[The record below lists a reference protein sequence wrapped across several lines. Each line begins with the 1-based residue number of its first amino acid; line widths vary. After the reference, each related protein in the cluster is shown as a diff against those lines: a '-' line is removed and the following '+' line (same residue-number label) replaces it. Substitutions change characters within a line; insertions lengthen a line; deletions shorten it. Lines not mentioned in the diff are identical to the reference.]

1 VTFDRTSLAPMD
13 VAGRVDRLRGSLDA
27 AGCDAVVVTNLTN
40 IHYHTGFSGS
50 AAVLVVTADADEAPL
65 FVTDGRYGE
74 QAADEL
80 ERAGVEARL
89 EVRLTSDAQRTL
101 LGEALDGVDRIG
113 LEAEDVSWAQKRSLS
128 SEAFPKARVIPTRG
142 LVEEF
147 RQFKDEGEVSRIA
160 AACAMA
166 DAALAAVRHR
176 LSEQPTESEIALE
189 LEWQMR
195 RLGADGVSFE
205 SIVASGPNGAR
216 PHHQAG
222 LRRVEEGDLVVLDF
236 GALLEGYH
244 SDMTRTLAVGE
255 LSETQAR
262 MWDVV
267 HEAQAKG
274 VAAVQAGVSAREVD
288 EACRAVIR
296 EAGWADAFS
305 HGTGHGV
312 GLDIHEG
319 PRVGT
324 TSDATLAAGHV
335 ITVEPGV
342 YLAEHG
348 GVRIEDTVVVTAEG
362 SRTLTRAPKERGV
375 ADQPGD

>member
-40 IHYHTGFSGS
+40 IHYLTGFSGS
-50 AAVLVVTADADEAPL
+50 AAILVVTADDDEAPL

-113 LEAEDVSWAQKRSLS
+113 LESEDVSWAQKRSLS

-216 PHHQAG
+216 PHHRAG

-288 EACRAVIR
+288 EACRTVIR
-296 EAGWADAFS
+296 DAGWADAFS